1 MTALLT
7 QGSVASSWAGV
18 IGAQRGSRDI
28 WDRITNNECSKR
40 GGRARRSKLT
50 RNGNLLLLF
59 KA

>member
-18 IGAQRGSRDI
+18 IGAQRGSRDN
-28 WDRITNNECSKR
+28 WDTVTNNERGKR
-40 GGRARRSKLT
+40 GARARSSKLT
-50 RNGNLLLLF
+50 RNGNLPLFF